1 MHGNQVYLIGRV
13 LFDAMKAS
21 WPFLT
26 ILPCL
31 CFGAGWS
38 IDGDRGIAM
47 ESPRGVGD
55 HFEMSARGI
64 DAVVRWKVSESGV
77 WQREGEMR
85 FPTLRDEKDD
95 TYGSWRVRFPDDVA
109 SEVRVNGR
117 GFSPGSVLC
126 VRIGASLVA
135 EIDHGDEGIREMRTI
150 FPALSAS
157 ALIEEVVLTNESDAV
172 KTVEVVA
179 LSRREEGT
187 GVFGRTVCDGFS
199 VGDGCFRLAPGA
211 FLRYA
216 RCVAGRAEND
226 PCYYPDIEAERA
238 ARLTLWRE
246 ASDMLVLETP
256 SPEIDALFR
265 FAKFRTLES
274 LYATRAGLVHSP
286 GGVHYLAAI
295 WANDQAE
302 YACPLLAY
310 LGHPSAKE
318 ATKTCLRWFAQRM
331 NDGYRPI
338 PSSIIAENRSFW
350 NGAGDRG
357 DQAMMA
363 HGAARTALSLG
374 DAAFAEEMTP
384 FVLWCLE
391 FGRRKTGVDGVVAS
405 DSDELEGRLPAGRAN
420 LCTSSLQ
427 YDALM
432 RAADLTGEAK
442 LRDEARALEESIER
456 HFGERVEGFDTY
468 RYYEGNDR
476 LRSWIAIPLC
486 FGMDRRVDGT
496 AAAVFSKR
504 LWDGVGLRSVSGQS
518 GYWDR
523 STLYA
528 FRGLAFCGKAD
539 MVLPRV
545 EAYARARLL
554 GRHVPYPV
562 EAFPEG
568 GGRHLAAESALFARV
583 FTEGFFGL
591 TPTGLHSFSIK
602 PNLPSIWNRA
612 ALRNVRAHGAEFDV
626 LLERRGGRIRVRVTE
641 GHPVQ
646 CIFECEIEDGGSS
659 FVDVFP
665 DISKLRQAESAAH
678 HTEMTG
684 E

>member
-1 MHGNQVYLIGRV
+1 
-13 LFDAMKAS
+13 MKAS

-47 ESPRGVGD
+47 KSPRGVGD
-55 HFEMSARGI
+55 HFEMS
-64 DAVVRWKVSESGV
+64 
-77 WQREGEMR
+77 
-85 FPTLRDEKDD
+85 
-95 TYGSWRVRFPDDVA
+95 
-109 SEVRVNGR
+109 
-117 GFSPGSVLC
+117 
-126 VRIGASLVA
+126 
-135 EIDHGDEGIREMRTI
+135 
-150 FPALSAS
+150 
-157 ALIEEVVLTNESDAV
+157 AV

-187 GVFGRTVCDGFS
+187 GVFGRTVCGGFS

-226 PCYYPDIEAERA
+226 PCYYPDVEAERA

-374 DAAFAEEMTP
+374 DAAFALCDEVSRGGNLLLNIGPTGRCRSLAATAQSP
-384 FVLWCLE
+384 
-391 FGRRKTGVDGVVAS
+391 GRRR
-405 DSDELEGRLPAGRAN
+405 DETLKSKRRFSAWARRRAN
-420 LCTSSLQ
+420 
-427 YDALM
+427 M
-432 RAADLTGEAK
+432 RWCSGL
-442 LRDEARALEESIER
+442 LSCPRA
-456 HFGERVEGFDTY
+456 
-468 RYYEGNDR
+468 
-476 LRSWIAIPLC
+476 
-486 FGMDRRVDGT
+486 
-496 AAAVFSKR
+496 
-504 LWDGVGLRSVSGQS
+504 GL
-518 GYWDR
+518 
-523 STLYA
+523 
-528 FRGLAFCGKAD
+528 
-539 MVLPRV
+539 
-545 EAYARARLL
+545 
-554 GRHVPYPV
+554 
-562 EAFPEG
+562 
-568 GGRHLAAESALFARV
+568 LAACGWTRA
-583 FTEGFFGL
+583 G
-591 TPTGLHSFSIK
+591 P
-602 PNLPSIWNRA
+602 LPFRA
-612 ALRNVRAHGAEFDV
+612 
-626 LLERRGGRIRVRVTE
+626 
-641 GHPVQ
+641 
-646 CIFECEIEDGGSS
+646 
-659 FVDVFP
+659 
-665 DISKLRQAESAAH
+665 
-678 HTEMTG
+678 
-684 E
+684 